1 MSQSRSPMLVST
13 LCGTQPVV
21 TEGIHIQGLNSLV
34 DELLLVNESS
44 RTLVVGIHLVMALP
58 SWVFGK

>member
-1 MSQSRSPMLVST
+1 MLVST